1 MENITKQQQYG
12 RFFDDREQA
21 TSVIEV
27 TKNGLKRTYKSRSGA
42 SAKNRAKR
50 LYVGLSKKKY
60 YITSELT
67 AQQEKKVRDYN
78 SNLAYYVQATKQGIK
93 GLKRPQEPK
102 FSNVQPRYVKAKL
115 PYKTQEQWQKIR
127 ANFDEYAVNNFN
139 CSGNWT
145 AYEHYITLT
154 QSDKRIKSQEMA
166 DTQYQAFL
174 KAFKR
179 WIDGKKAKDGTKFKY
194 SMLTIK
200 EYGVQGFH
208 FHILLKV
215 HIERDELREWIGN
228 HWKHGFSKVQVLKDA
243 LGLSNYIFGTSS
255 NNLGVDLTDLENV
268 QKHLEQLEQQESDL
282 IRLKKIARDKGLKDM
297 EKSYEDSIKETKS
310 DVKALR
316 RFKTKSNDKIMR
328 KSGDLKKNI
337 RIVTSNKYFWNFIRE
352 TSEYIYS
359 ERVIISDIS
368 ETSGQTYI
376 LNEIFSDYYRQSRD
390 DGIHLYNM
398 AKMLIRQGKAIVK

>member
-1 MENITKQQQYG
+1 MENITKKEQYG
-12 RFFDDREQA
+12 KFFKDNEVL
-21 TSVIEV
+21 TSVLEIGSD
-27 TKNGLKRTYKSRSGA
+27 GLKRAYKSRSGA
-42 SAKNRAKR
+42 SAKDLPRK

-67 AQQEKKVRDYN
+67 SQQIKAIKDYN
-78 SNLAYYVQATKQGIK
+78 SKLAYYNQAKAQGIK
-93 GLKRPQEPK
+93 GLKRPVEPRFK
-102 FSNVQPRYVKAKL
+102 GVEPRRVKAKL

-154 QSDKRIKSQEMA
+154 QRDKRIKSQEMA
-166 DTQYQAFL
+166 DAQYQAFL

-179 WIDGKKAKDGTKFKY
+179 WIDGKRNKDGTEFKY
-194 SMLTIK
+194 SMLTVK
-200 EYGVQGFH
+200 EYGAQGFH

-215 HIERDELREWIGN
+215 HISRDKLRPWIKD
-228 HWKHGFSKVQVLKDA
+228 HWKHGFYKVQCLKDA

-255 NNLGVDLTDLENV
+255 NNLGIDLTDMENV
-268 QKHLEQLEQQESDL
+268 QHHLEKLEQQESDL
-282 IRLKKIARDKGLKDM
+282 IRLRNIANDKGLKDM
-297 EKSYEDSIKETKS
+297 EKSYNESIKETKR

-337 RIVTSNKYFWNFIRE
+337 RIVSNDKNLWQFIKE
-352 TSEYIYS
+352 TSEYLYS

-368 ETSGQTYI
+368 ESTGETYI
-376 LNEIFSDYYRQSRD
+376 LNEIFNDYYRQNKK

-398 AKMLIRQGKAIVK
+398 AKLLIRQGKAIVK

>member
-1 MENITKQQQYG
+1 MENITKQEQYG
-12 RFFDDREQA
+12 RFFKDNEVY
-21 TSVIEV
+21 TSVLEIGSD
-27 TKNGLKRTYKSRSGA
+27 GLKRAYKSRSGA
-42 SAKNRAKR
+42 SAKNLPRK

-67 AQQEKKVRDYN
+67 AQQIKAVKDYN
-78 SNLAYYVQATKQGIK
+78 RKLAYYTQAKKQGIK
-93 GLKRPQEPK
+93 GIKRPIEPRFK
-102 FSNVQPRYVKAKL
+102 WGEPRYVKAKL
-115 PYKTQEQWQKIR
+115 PYKTVEQWKKLR

-154 QSDKRIKSQEMA
+154 QSDKRIKSQSMA

-179 WIDGKKAKDGTKFKY
+179 WIDSKKNKDGSEFKY

-200 EYGVQGFH
+200 EYGKQGYH
-208 FHILLKV
+208 FHMLLKV
-215 HIERDELREWIGN
+215 HISRDELRLWIKD

-255 NNLGVDLTDLENV
+255 NNLGVDLTDMENV
-268 QKHLEQLEQQESDL
+268 QKHLEQLEQQETDL

-297 EKSYEDSIKETKS
+297 EQSYEDSIKETKS

-316 RFKTKSNDKIMR
+316 RFKTKSDDKIMR

-337 RIVTSNKYFWNFIRE
+337 RIVTNDSYFWNFIRK

-376 LNEIFSDYYRQSRD
+376 LNEIFSDYYRQSRK
-390 DGIHLYNM
+390 DGTHLYNL
-398 AKMLIRQGKAIVK
+398 AKMLIKQGKAIVK

>member
-12 RFFDDREQA
+12 RFFNSDDEVN
-21 TSVIEV
+21 SVLEIGSD
-27 TKNGLKRTYKSRSGA
+27 GLKRAYKSRSGA
-42 SAKNRAKR
+42 SAKNLPRK

-60 YITSELT
+60 YITTELT
-67 AQQEKKVRDYN
+67 SQQIKAIKDYN
-78 SNLAYYVQATKQGIK
+78 SKLAYYTQAKKQGIK
-93 GLKRPQEPK
+93 GIKRPIEPRFK
-102 FSNVQPRYVKAKL
+102 GVEPRYVKAKL
-115 PYKTQEQWQKIR
+115 PYKTVEQWKKLR

-154 QSDKRIKSQEMA
+154 QRDRRIKSQSMA
-166 DTQYQAFL
+166 DAQYQAFL

-179 WIDGKKAKDGTKFKY
+179 WIGSKKNKDGSEFKY

-200 EYGVQGFH
+200 EYGKQGFH

-215 HIERDELREWIGN
+215 HISRDELREWIGN
-228 HWKHGFSKVQVLKDA
+228 HWKYGFSKVQVLTDA

-268 QKHLEQLEQQESDL
+268 QHHLEQLEQQESDF
-282 IRLKKIARDKGLKDM
+282 IRLKKIAHNKGLKDM
-297 EKSYEDSIKETKS
+297 EQSYEDSIKETKS

-316 RFKTKSNDKIMR
+316 RFKTKSDDKIMR
-328 KSGDLKKNI
+328 KSGELKKNI
-337 RIVTSNKYFWNFIRE
+337 RIVTSDKYFWNFIRE

-376 LNEIFSDYYRQSRD
+376 LNEIFSDYYRQSRK
-390 DGIHLYNM
+390 DGTHLYNL

>member
-42 SAKNRAKR
+42 SAKDRPHR

-154 QSDKRIKSQEMA
+154 QRDKRIKSQAMA
-166 DTQYQAFL
+166 DAQYQAFL

-179 WIDGKKAKDGTKFKY
+179 WIDSKKNKDGSKFKY

-200 EYGVQGFH
+200 EYGAQGFH

-215 HIERDELREWIGN
+215 HINRDELREWIGN
-228 HWKHGFSKVQVLKDA
+228 HWKYGFSKVQVLTDA

-255 NNLGVDLTDLENV
+255 NNLGVDLTDMENV
-268 QKHLEQLEQQESDL
+268 QHHLEQLEQQESDL
-282 IRLKKIARDKGLKDM
+282 IRLKKIAHDKGLKDM
-297 EKSYEDSIKETKS
+297 EQSYEDSIKETKS

-337 RIVTSNKYFWNFIRE
+337 RIVTNDSYFWNFIRK
-352 TSEYIYS
+352 TSEYMYS

-368 ETSGQTYI
+368 ESTGATYI

-390 DGIHLYNM
+390 DGIHLYNL
-398 AKMLIRQGKAIVK
+398 AKMLIKQGKAIVK